1 MKFAYFFIFSRILI
15 IMRRVYFSIAWFGE
29 DGKAS
34 LKKLQDVIPIKVS
47 DFIFFNEGS
56 VNSAEETF
64 KKDK

>member
-1 MKFAYFFIFSRILI
+1 
-15 IMRRVYFSIAWFGE
+15 MRRVYFSIAWFGD

-56 VNSAEETF
+56 VNSPEETYAT
-64 KKDK
+64 DK